1 MTRTHGTLIDF
12 TCLSNV
18 VEVIFMC
25 LTPVESM
32 FGTVHKLVVS
42 DNNPDVELAAAV
54 FDSSVKA

>member
-1 MTRTHGTLIDF
+1 
-12 TCLSNV
+12 
-18 VEVIFMC
+18 MC